1 MAETAATILRRP
13 APTVAVTGVSLVDVR
28 TGTIRPG
35 MTILSRGSL
44 IQAVA
49 PDGRIT
55 LPAGTYQ
62 VYFGL
67 YSGSRRLA
75 VKRGPHHDDRVQ
87 GGPIVVR

>member
-1 MAETAATILRRP
+1 VSHAGDHSADRP
-13 APTVAVTGVSLVDVR
+13 DHEHEPNYTPR
-28 TGTIRPG
+28 
-35 MTILSRGSL
+35 
-44 IQAVA
+44 
-49 PDGRIT
+49 
-55 LPAGTYQ
+55 TYQ